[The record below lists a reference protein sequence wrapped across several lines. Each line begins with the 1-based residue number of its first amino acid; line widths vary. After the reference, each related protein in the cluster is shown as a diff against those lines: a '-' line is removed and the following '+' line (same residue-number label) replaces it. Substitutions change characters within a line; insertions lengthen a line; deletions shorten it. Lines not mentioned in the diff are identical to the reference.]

1 MFKTSFKL
9 KTSVAV
15 AALGLM
21 LVSGTV
27 TAQTAQPMAPVE
39 WDKRALD
46 RLDRNVR
53 RMERAL
59 TQRNAAGQPV
69 VVELDPEVV
78 TLQGQVQIMERRV
91 ADLEATFQ
99 RVNADNE
106 RLTFQLDE
114 AVRDNGLL
122 TRRLRSLEDRFDKME
137 KAAAEEAEL
146 NGPIVAN
153 SPTGDAARDLTEAVR
168 LLGADSRRG
177 ERALQTVVVTWP
189 NEVQAREANVRLAD
203 YYVSIQ
209 ELDLAVPAYAE
220 SLKDWPRQ
228 AWAAETTLKLADV
241 LTTMDRKTQACGALN
256 EFNTRYAPTASAALK
271 TRATQARTR
280 ANCR

>member
-1 MFKTSFKL
+1 MKSFRS
-9 KTSVAV
+9 TIPFVAV
-15 AALGLM
+15 AMGLSLMGGNAL
-21 LVSGTV
+21 
-27 TAQTAQPMAPVE
+27 AQAAPPLEPVQ

-69 VVELDPEVV
+69 VIEPDPETV
-78 TLQGQVQIMERRV
+78 TLQGQMQSVERRV

-99 RVNADNE
+99 RINADNE

-114 AVRDNGLL
+114 ATRDNQLL
-122 TRRLRSLEDRFDKME
+122 TRRLRSLEERWDKME

-153 SPTGDAARDLTEAVR
+153 SPTGDAARDLAAAVQ
-168 LLGADSRRG
+168 LLGADGRRG
-177 ERALQTVVVTWP
+177 ERALLTVIATWP
-189 NEVQAREANVRLAD
+189 DVVQAREANVRLGD
-203 YYVSIQ
+203 YYVSL
-209 ELDLAVPAYAE
+209 EDEAAAVPVYAAA
-220 SLKDWPRQ
+220 LKDWPRL
-228 AWAAETTLKLADV
+228 AWAAETTLKLADA
-241 LTTMDRKTQACGALN
+241 LTKTDRKTQACGALN

>member
-1 MFKTSFKL
+1 MPKLSFRL
-9 KTSVAV
+9 MSTAAV
-15 AALGLM
+15 AAIGLS
-21 LVSGTV
+21 LIGGSAI
-27 TAQTAQPMAPVE
+27 AQQVAPMEPIQ

-78 TLQGQVQIMERRV
+78 ALQGQVQVLERRV
-91 ADLEATFQ
+91 ADLEATVQ
-99 RVNADNE
+99 RVNADGE
-106 RLTFQLDE
+106 RVTFQLDE
-114 AVRDNGLL
+114 AVRDNQIL
-122 TRRLRSLEDRFDKME
+122 TRRLRSLEERFDKME

-146 NGPIVAN
+146 NGPIVAH
-153 SPTGDAARDLTEAVR
+153 SPTGDAARDLAEAVR
-168 LLGADSRRG
+168 LLGSDARRG

-189 NEVQAREANVRLAD
+189 NEIQAREANVRLGD
-203 YYVSIQ
+203 YYVS
-209 ELDLAVPAYAE
+209 LDDAGMAVPAYAAA
-220 SLKDWPRQ
+220 LKDWPRQ
-228 AWAAETTLKLADV
+228 AWAAETTLKLADA
-241 LTTMDRKTQACGALN
+241 LTATDRKTLACNALN
-256 EFNTRYAPTASAALK
+256 DFNTRYAPTASAALK

>member
-1 MFKTSFKL
+1 MSKMSFRL
-9 KTSVAV
+9 MNTVAV
-15 AALGLM
+15 AAIGLSLIGGSAM
-21 LVSGTV
+21 
-27 TAQTAQPMAPVE
+27 AQQAAPLEPVV

-69 VVELDPEVV
+69 VLEPEPEVV
-78 TLQGQVQIMERRV
+78 TLQGQMQIMERRV

-106 RLTFQLDE
+106 RVTFQLDE
-114 AVRDNGLL
+114 ATRNNEIL
-122 TRRLRSLEDRFDKME
+122 TRRLRALEERWDKME

-153 SPTGDAARDLTEAVR
+153 SPTGDAARDLAAAVQ
-168 LLGADSRRG
+168 LLGSDARRG
-177 ERALQTVVVTWP
+177 ERALQTVIVTWP
-189 NEVQAREANVRLAD
+189 DGAQAREANLRLGD
-203 YYVSIQ
+203 YYVSL
-209 ELDLAVPAYAE
+209 EDEAAAVPVYAAA
-220 SLKDWPRQ
+220 LKDWPRLG
-228 AWAAETTLKLADV
+228 WAAEATLKLADA
-241 LTTMDRKTQACGALN
+241 LTATDRKTQACGALN